1 LLHLV
6 RASLKHDENDAF
18 NSLCLFSSAFLEE
31 SLRPGT
37 GKSASIDFLTNKHN
51 MSLPLYENPDDCRRE
66 LTVDGS
72 GNRSSVFS
80 ATQTH
85 YTLGQRI
92 EGICNTLEQIVA
104 HQTDVSTEDGIGFRV
119 KATLRRQLE
128 GFDFMDVATDED
140 PIWPRVTSLRATGRG
155 WVDFTRAIHAV
166 TLFASGLGDL
176 IRPTTQSNDGCRRCL
191 LDSRVPKG
199 KDFLAVCVPEIQE
212 ILQKRGSKGSVPWRL
227 VDDIYWHVP
236 DKTFEACSCSGTLVA
251 KHDRVQVL
259 LPSSFP
265 SFWTRGLRSPA
276 RDPDLTPRGAYLFGH
291 SQRFPLRWKDQ
302 GLPEEG
308 DLDQELAEDVA
319 LSMQDSGLGSS
330 LDSCSGQ
337 GTASSESPDNSTPT
351 GQVGI
356 KTSMGGRSRPCSPPA
371 NRRKLPAFFASS
383 QGRSYNAGEGSS
395 KAAAH
400 PDDKTHN
407 GPYDQFVDA
416 ISKLRW
422 KGKEKAV

>member
-1 LLHLV
+1 MRLKWISKKFVVLYDVDDRRAWLVDGATALLHLV

-265 SFWTRGLRSPA
+265 SFWTRG
-276 RDPDLTPRGAYLFGH
+276 
-291 SQRFPLRWKDQ
+291 
-302 GLPEEG
+302 
-308 DLDQELAEDVA
+308 
-319 LSMQDSGLGSS
+319 
-330 LDSCSGQ
+330 
-337 GTASSESPDNSTPT
+337 
-351 GQVGI
+351 
-356 KTSMGGRSRPCSPPA
+356 
-371 NRRKLPAFFASS
+371 
-383 QGRSYNAGEGSS
+383 
-395 KAAAH
+395 
-400 PDDKTHN
+400 
-407 GPYDQFVDA
+407 
-416 ISKLRW
+416 
-422 KGKEKAV
+422 